1 MVRECRVKVAKDG
14 QEARVSTEWE
24 KRVEPLRQDL
34 PWATL
39 KWDHAATRLR
49 WRLEHSVLDRP
60 NNWIRRVQQE
70 VCVLDT

>member
-39 KWDHAATRLR
+39 K
-49 WRLEHSVLDRP
+49 
-60 NNWIRRVQQE
+60 
-70 VCVLDT
+70 